1 MIDCPFFSLGSV
13 SSGDNF
19 ADNRAQMRRA
29 AVFCYE
35 TIAYLWPHVA
45 RGRERI
51 EGAEWPDYADFFSHG
66 LSLVDEVLIAE
77 SPL

>member
-1 MIDCPFFSLGSV
+1 MIDCPFFSRTGFLGRQ
-13 SSGDNF
+13 F
-19 ADNRAQMRRA
+19 RRQPRANASR

-51 EGAEWPDYADFFSHG
+51 EGAEWPDYADNR
-66 LSLVDEVLIAE
+66 DK
-77 SPL
+77 